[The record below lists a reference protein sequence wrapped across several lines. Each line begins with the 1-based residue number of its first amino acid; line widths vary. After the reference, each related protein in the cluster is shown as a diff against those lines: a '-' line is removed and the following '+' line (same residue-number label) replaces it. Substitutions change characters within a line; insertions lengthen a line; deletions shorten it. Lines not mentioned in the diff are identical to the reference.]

1 MRIKVNNRLLLM
13 FIGIVFFSCAIHRYK
28 LDTDRWLVFA
38 KCGCEITG
46 ASLYEE
52 GVDSVGSRLLAR
64 FILRKGASGGYFSLK
79 DFSPDR
85 FKMWGNVEG
94 FSGLE
99 KGKRYYIY
107 VYPWGDRVCS
117 ISFEVDTL
125 GRLWLLN
132 WKGKRVKRRYR
143 YKGDCD

>member
-1 MRIKVNNRLLLM
+1 MRIKVNGL
-13 FIGIVFFSCAIHRYK
+13 FFVFVGIVFFSCAIHRYR
-28 LDTDRWLVFA
+28 LDTERWVIFA

-46 ASLYEE
+46 IDLYEKS
-52 GVDSVGSRLLAR
+52 GDSASSRLLAS
-64 FILRKGASGGYFSLK
+64 FLLRKGASGDCFSLR

-85 FKMWGNVEG
+85 FKMWGNIEG

-99 KGKRYYIY
+99 KGKKYYVD
-107 VYPWGDRVCS
+107 VYPSGDREC
-117 ISFEVDTL
+117 IILFEVDTL

-132 WKGKRVKRRYR
+132 WKWKRIKRRYR